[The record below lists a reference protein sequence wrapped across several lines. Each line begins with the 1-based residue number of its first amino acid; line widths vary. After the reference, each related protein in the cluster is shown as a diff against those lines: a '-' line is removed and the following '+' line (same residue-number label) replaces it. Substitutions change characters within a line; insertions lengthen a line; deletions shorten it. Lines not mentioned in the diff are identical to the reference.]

1 MKLGISKRRIEVRL
15 ACLGWALCAA
25 HSYSDAAQN
34 YDAIIESARAGAYAQ
49 AIEQLRQWQTSNPQD
64 KRVASDTVVIL
75 GWAGKDAEALASAK
89 ASGSA
94 ALAPYA
100 LRSAAKSARNQRD
113 HAWALEAYSQLYAK
127 DSQDCDALLG
137 VANSQVDLRKL
148 GEAGQSLAQL
158 EKICT
163 SAPRWPER
171 VAQARS
177 YWAATDLTSAERS
190 DILALGWWSTQ
201 LQDSA
206 PAEPSADYSVE
217 YRNARLREAILIAS
231 RAGSHRLA
239 NTWLAQAGA
248 NLGSEDRARVLAAMA
263 GQQIRWASKSTNAE
277 RNKWRELLNSA
288 IAQLLQ
294 AKQLAKE
301 PQLLS
306 RIASDTIAA
315 YAEQGDDAQTL
326 RLMQEADS
334 AGQQLLPHAELAAS
348 DALMRENQPK
358 QAEQRL
364 RRVLTDLQATN
375 EFDKRELN
383 IAMFYTLLDQGKIG
397 QARTLIETTAAQ
409 VRPIANKGLPGV
421 EIQDDAYVRF
431 QLARAV
437 LASSTQNL
445 QEQSRSRALM
455 LGLRNDAPFNTS
467 VRLDEAE
474 TLQAQGKPRA
484 AAQAIDLVLID
495 EPDNTRALEIV
506 ARNALDRNDFAN
518 YALARNELEQQGAHP
533 IALNRLQTSAQRQM
547 GFVLSGDVTRGLGT
561 AANTANGS
569 SDKEG
574 SITLLSPVFQDRW
587 RLKARWRNNQAQF
600 GTGEAKADFAALGLR
615 FYWPNLWAEA
625 ELTQRQTPS
634 APAGIRLASVWQV
647 ADGFTLNASAATQS
661 EELPVRGQ
669 AARVSARSAQLSL
682 DWRALPQTYLGLST
696 GNVKSTDDNN
706 RVDLNFYADQAY
718 SFGDTFRGNV
728 RLDAGRSTN
737 SNQNAA
743 YYSPL
748 RTDAYSIGTGL
759 SQALTSAGQLG
770 WTHKLSVSAGQ
781 VAQQGYAT
789 GGSYGIS
796 YEHEWR
802 LGAGRVVSAAL
813 GQTRR
818 PYDGVQDRRRT
829 LSLRWNLAL

>member
-1 MKLGISKRRIEVRL
+1 MGISKKRIEVRL
-15 ACLGWALCAA
+15 TCLGFALCAA
-25 HSYSDAAQN
+25 HGSSTAAQN

-49 AIEQLRQWQTSNPQD
+49 AIEQLREWQAINPQD
-64 KRVASDTVVIL
+64 KRVDSDRVVIL
-75 GWAGKDAEALASAK
+75 GWAGQDAQALAAAK
-89 ASGSA
+89 TSGSA
-94 ALAPYA
+94 VLAPYA

-113 HAWALEAYSQLYAK
+113 HAWALEAYNQLYGK
-127 DSQDCDALLG
+127 DPQDCDALLG

-148 GEAGQSLAQL
+148 NEAGQSLTQL
-158 EKICT
+158 EKTCT

-171 VAQARS
+171 IAQARS
-177 YWAATDLTSAERS
+177 YWATTDPTSGERS

-201 LQDSA
+201 IQDAA
-206 PAEPSADYSVE
+206 PTGTSADYPVE

-239 NTWLAQAGA
+239 STWLAQAGA
-248 NLGSEDRARVLAAMA
+248 SLNSEDRAKVLVAMA
-263 GQQIRWASKSTNAE
+263 GQQIRWAINSANTE
-277 RNKWRELLNSA
+277 RDKWRELLSSA
-288 IAQLLQ
+288 IAQLSQ
-294 AKQLAKE
+294 AKQLTKD

-306 RIASDTIAA
+306 RISSDTIAA

-334 AGQQLLPHAELAAS
+334 TGQQLLPHAELAVS
-348 DALMRENQPK
+348 DALMRKYQPK

-364 RRVLTDLQATN
+364 RRVLTNLQAAN

-383 IAMFYTLLDQGKIG
+383 IAMFYALLDQGKLG
-397 QARTLIETTAAQ
+397 QARALIESTAAQ
-409 VRPIANKGLPGV
+409 IRPIANRGMPGV

-467 VRLDEAE
+467 IRLDEAE

-495 EPDNTRALEIV
+495 QPDNTRALEIV
-506 ARNALDRNDFAN
+506 ANNALDRNDFAG
-518 YALARNELEQQGAHP
+518 YASARYELEQQGAHP
-533 IALNRLQTSAQRQM
+533 ISLNRLQTNAQRQM

-561 AANTANGS
+561 AANTAVGS

-634 APAGIRLASVWQV
+634 APAGVRLASVWQV

-669 AARVSARSAQLSL
+669 AAGVSARSAQLSL
-682 DWRALPQTYLGLST
+682 DWRALAQTYLGLST
-696 GNVKSTDDNN
+696 GNVRSTDDNS
-706 RVDLNFYADQAY
+706 RVDANFYADQAY
-718 SFGDTFRGNV
+718 SFGDAFRGNV
-728 RLDAGRSTN
+728 RLDAGQSTN
-737 SNQNAA
+737 SNQNVA
-743 YYSPL
+743 YYSPR
-748 RTDAYSIGTGL
+748 RTNAYSISTGL
-759 SQALTSAGQLG
+759 SQALMTAGQLG

-789 GGSYGIS
+789 GGSYGVS

-802 LGAGRVVSAAL
+802 IGAGRVLSAAL

-829 LSLRWNLAL
+829 LTLRWNLAL